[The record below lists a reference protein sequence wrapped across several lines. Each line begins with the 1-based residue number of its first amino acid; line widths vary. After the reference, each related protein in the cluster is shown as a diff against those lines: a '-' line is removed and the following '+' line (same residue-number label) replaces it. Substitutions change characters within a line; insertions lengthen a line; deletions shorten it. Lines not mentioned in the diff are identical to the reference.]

1 MMSVY
6 NNEEHMNAPNKT
18 LRFCRIERAVLKM
31 ARFVLEW
38 KADMFSFGQTGITGP
53 IPAIDSQSA
62 GINIRNIINIK
73 INIKMKQKFSLILAL
88 LSVCTCIQSFAQ
100 AESGRLSGIIID
112 SSGEEPLPCAT
123 VFIEELGKSEVAD
136 KNGEFSVSDIPF
148 GTYTLTVKYVGYHA
162 QTKRVTVD
170 KTTAAK
176 IIFQL
181 ESETSSLEEVMV
193 VGKSEARKIREQAMP
208 ISVISMNQ
216 IQGTVNNVQ
225 DVLARTAGIT
235 VRTMGGV
242 GSASRISVRGLE
254 GKRIGLFIDGYP
266 MNDNSDFIDLN
277 DIPVEMINRIEIYKG
292 VVPAKFGGS
301 AVGGAVNI
309 VIKEYPP
316 KYLDVNYSYG
326 SFNTHKT
333 SVVSKMNI
341 APKGIE
347 FGLGGIYNYADNNY
361 KMESPFQEGLTI
373 TRDHDKFEKAVAGGS
388 FKARKWWF
396 DKVEFEPVF
405 IYTYKDIQGIES
417 NIQYAH
423 SHSMAFVFANK
434 IEKEN
439 FLLEGMDLD
448 WQLAY
453 VYTSYNFADT
463 ASYRTHW
470 DGTHYPAVSR
480 FGGEIGKW
488 ASLLTND
495 KHQLSHKLNLSYLV
509 NNNHSV
515 NLNSLLI
522 YAHASPHDAV
532 KDKVI
537 GYRTEFPSNMLSWV
551 VGLNYDYRSSDDKFL
566 NSVNIKYYY
575 YSMKTQMASILTN
588 TAEAINT
595 CKNDFGISNALR
607 YRITP
612 KLMAKASLGYDVRL
626 PSEEE
631 LLGDGY
637 VIAPAGNL
645 TPERNTSVNVGMLF
659 DLTGKSPSNLQMEIN
674 GFYMHLQDMIR
685 FTGGFLQ
692 SQYQNFGEMRTL
704 GVEAEVKADI
714 TRWLYGYAN
723 TTYQDL
729 RDIRKYEQNT
739 TVANP
744 TKGSR
749 MPNIPY
755 LMANAGLEFH
765 KENLFGGR
773 GMNTRIF
780 TDASFVEEYLY
791 DFEQSQF
798 QQHRIPRTF
807 SCSMGF
813 EQSFG
818 NGRYF
823 IMGKVSN
830 LTDARM
836 ISEFNRPLPGRSFTV
851 RLRYVFK

>member
-1 MMSVY
+1 
-6 NNEEHMNAPNKT
+6 
-18 LRFCRIERAVLKM
+18 
-31 ARFVLEW
+31 
-38 KADMFSFGQTGITGP
+38 
-53 IPAIDSQSA
+53 
-62 GINIRNIINIK
+62 
-73 INIKMKQKFSLILAL
+73 MKQKVIYLFLSLMLTSI
-88 LSVCTCIQSFAQ
+88 SVSAQ
-100 AESGRLSGIIID
+100 TGGGRITGVVID
-112 SSGEEPLPCAT
+112 DSGEEPLPGT
-123 VFIEELGKSEVAD
+123 TIFIEELKKGIATDEHGD
-136 KNGEFSVSDIPF
+136 FSFSDIPT
-148 GTYTLTVKYVGYHA
+148 GTYTLTVSFMGYRT
-162 QTKRVTVD
+162 QTRKVT
-170 KTTAAK
+170 AGNERGSK
-176 IIFQL
+176 IIIRL
-181 ESETSSLEEVMV
+181 KADSKSLDEVV
-193 VGKSEARKIREQAMP
+193 VMGKSEARKIREQAMP
-208 ISVISMNQ
+208 ISVISMSQ

-225 DVLARTAGIT
+225 DILAKTAGIT

-242 GSASRISVRGLE
+242 GSTSRISVRGLE
-254 GKRIGLFIDGYP
+254 GKRIGLFIDGQP
-266 MNDNSDFIDLN
+266 MNDNSDFIDIN
-277 DIPVEMINRIEIYKG
+277 DIPVEMIDRIEIYKG
-292 VVPAKFGGS
+292 IVPAKFGGS

-326 SFNTHKT
+326 SFNTHKA

-347 FGLGGIYNYADNNY
+347 FGLGGFYNYSDNNY
-361 KMESPFQEGLTI
+361 KMKSPFQEGLTI
-373 TRDHDKFEKAVAGGS
+373 TRDHDKFKKAVVGGS

-396 DKVEFEPVF
+396 DLVEFEPVF
-405 IYTYKDIQGIES
+405 IRTYKDVQGIES

-423 SHSMAFVFANK
+423 SHSEAFIIANK
-434 IEKEN
+434 MEKEN
-439 FLLEGMDLD
+439 FLLEGLDLD
-448 WQLAY
+448 WQLGY
-453 VYTSYNFADT
+453 VYTNYHFADT
-463 ASYRTHW
+463 ASHRTHW
-470 DGTHYPAVSR
+470 DGTHYPAVSK

-488 ASLLTND
+488 ASLLVNN
-495 KHQLSHKLNLSYLV
+495 KHLLQHKLNLNYLV
-509 NNNHSV
+509 NDNHSV
-515 NLNSLLI
+515 NFNSLSK
-522 YAHASPHDAV
+522 YAHANPKDAM

-551 VGLNYDYRSSDDKFL
+551 AGVNYDYRSSDDKFL

-575 YSMKTQMASILTN
+575 YSMKTRMASILTN
-588 TAEAINT
+588 SAEDIDT
-595 CKNDFGISNALR
+595 HKNDFGISNALR

-612 KLMAKASLGYDVRL
+612 NLMAKASLGYDVRL

-645 TPERNTSVNVGMLF
+645 IPERNTSVNVGMLF
-659 DLTGKSPSNLQMEIN
+659 DLTGKSPSNLQIEVN
-674 GFYMHLQDMIR
+674 GFYMYLLNMIR

-692 SQYQNFGEMRTL
+692 SQYQNFGEMRTF
-704 GVEAEVKADI
+704 GVEAEVKADV
-714 TRWLYGYAN
+714 TRWLYGYVNA
-723 TTYQDL
+723 TYQDL
-729 RDIRKYEQNT
+729 RDTRKYEQNT

-765 KENLFGGR
+765 KENLFGGK

-780 TDASFVEEYLY
+780 SDASFVEGYLY

-798 QQHRIPRTF
+798 QQHRIPRTI

-823 IMGKVSN
+823 IMGKINN
-830 LTDARM
+830 LTDTQM

-851 RLRYVFK
+851 RFRYVFK

>member
-1 MMSVY
+1 
-6 NNEEHMNAPNKT
+6 
-18 LRFCRIERAVLKM
+18 
-31 ARFVLEW
+31 
-38 KADMFSFGQTGITGP
+38 
-53 IPAIDSQSA
+53 
-62 GINIRNIINIK
+62 
-73 INIKMKQKFSLILAL
+73 MKQKVIYLFLSLMLMSI
-88 LSVCTCIQSFAQ
+88 SVSAQ
-100 AESGRLSGIIID
+100 TGGGRITGVVID
-112 SSGEEPLPCAT
+112 DSGEEPLPGT
-123 VFIEELGKSEVAD
+123 TIFIEELKKGIATNEHGD
-136 KNGEFSVSDIPF
+136 FSFSDIPT
-148 GTYTLTVKYVGYHA
+148 GTYTLTVSFMGYRT
-162 QTKRVTVD
+162 QTRKVTVGNERGS
-170 KTTAAK
+170 KV
-176 IIFQL
+176 IIRL
-181 ESETSSLEEVMV
+181 KADSKSLDEVV
-193 VGKSEARKIREQAMP
+193 VMGKSEARKIREQAMP
-208 ISVISMNQ
+208 ISVISMSQ

-225 DVLARTAGIT
+225 DVLAKTAGIT

-242 GSASRISVRGLE
+242 GSTSRISVRGLE
-254 GKRIGLFIDGYP
+254 GKRIGLFIDGQP
-266 MNDNSDFIDLN
+266 MNDNSDFIDIN
-277 DIPVEMINRIEIYKG
+277 DIPVEMIDRIEIYKG
-292 VVPAKFGGS
+292 IVPAKFGGS

-326 SFNTHKT
+326 SFNTHKA

-347 FGLGGIYNYADNNY
+347 FGLGGFYNYSDNNY
-361 KMESPFQEGLTI
+361 KMKSPFQEGLTI
-373 TRDHDKFEKAVAGGS
+373 IRDHDKFKKAVVGGS

-396 DKVEFEPVF
+396 DLVEFEPIF
-405 IYTYKDIQGIES
+405 IRTYKDVQGIES

-423 SHSMAFVFANK
+423 SHSEAFIIANK
-434 IEKEN
+434 MEKEN
-439 FLLEGMDLD
+439 FLLEGLDLD
-448 WQLAY
+448 WQLGY
-453 VYTSYNFADT
+453 VYTNYHFTDT
-463 ASYRTHW
+463 ASHRTHW
-470 DGTHYPAVSR
+470 DGTHYPAVSK

-488 ASLLTND
+488 ASLLVNN
-495 KHQLSHKLNLSYLV
+495 KHLLQHKLNLNYLV
-509 NNNHSV
+509 NDNHSV
-515 NLNSLLI
+515 NFNSLSK
-522 YAHASPHDAV
+522 YAHANPEDAM

-551 VGLNYDYRSSDDKFL
+551 AGVNYDYRSSDDKFL

-575 YSMKTQMASILTN
+575 YSMKTRMASILTN
-588 TAEAINT
+588 SAEDIDT
-595 CKNDFGISNALR
+595 HKNDFGISNALR

-612 KLMAKASLGYDVRL
+612 NLMAKASLGYDVRL

-645 TPERNTSVNVGMLF
+645 IPERNTSVNVGMLF
-659 DLTGKSPSNLQMEIN
+659 DLTGKSPSNLQIEVN
-674 GFYMHLQDMIR
+674 GFYMYLLNMIR

-692 SQYQNFGEMRTL
+692 SQYQNFGEMRTF
-704 GVEAEVKADI
+704 GVEAEVKADV
-714 TRWLYGYAN
+714 TRWLYGYVNA
-723 TTYQDL
+723 TYQDL
-729 RDIRKYEQNT
+729 RDTRKYEQNT

-765 KENLFGGR
+765 KENLFGGK

-780 TDASFVEEYLY
+780 SDASSVEEYLY

-798 QQHRIPRTF
+798 QQHRIPRTI

-823 IMGKVSN
+823 IMGKINN
-830 LTDARM
+830 LTDTQM

-851 RLRYVFK
+851 RFRYVFK

>member
-1 MMSVY
+1 
-6 NNEEHMNAPNKT
+6 
-18 LRFCRIERAVLKM
+18 
-31 ARFVLEW
+31 
-38 KADMFSFGQTGITGP
+38 
-53 IPAIDSQSA
+53 
-62 GINIRNIINIK
+62 
-73 INIKMKQKFSLILAL
+73 MKQKVIYLFLSLMLMSI
-88 LSVCTCIQSFAQ
+88 SVSAQ
-100 AESGRLSGIIID
+100 TGGGRITGVVID
-112 SSGEEPLPCAT
+112 DSGEEPLPGT
-123 VFIEELGKSEVAD
+123 TIFIEELKKGIATDEHGD
-136 KNGEFSVSDIPF
+136 FSFSDIPT
-148 GTYTLTVKYVGYHA
+148 GTYTLTVSFMGYRT
-162 QTKRVTVD
+162 QTRKVTVGNERGS
-170 KTTAAK
+170 K
-176 IIFQL
+176 IIIRMKAD
-181 ESETSSLEEVMV
+181 SKSLDEVV
-193 VGKSEARKIREQAMP
+193 VMGKSEARKIREQAMP
-208 ISVISMNQ
+208 ISVISMSQ

-225 DVLARTAGIT
+225 DVLAKTAGIT

-242 GSASRISVRGLE
+242 GSTSRISVRGLE
-254 GKRIGLFIDGYP
+254 GKRIGLFIDGQP
-266 MNDNSDFIDLN
+266 MNDNSDFIDIN
-277 DIPVEMINRIEIYKG
+277 DIPVEMIDRIEIYKG
-292 VVPAKFGGS
+292 IVPAKFGGS

-326 SFNTHKT
+326 SFNTHKA

-347 FGLGGIYNYADNNY
+347 FGLGGFYNYSDNNY
-361 KMESPFQEGLTI
+361 KMKSPFQEGLTI
-373 TRDHDKFEKAVAGGS
+373 TRDHDKFKKAVVGGS

-396 DKVEFEPVF
+396 DLVEFEPIF
-405 IYTYKDIQGIES
+405 IRTYKDVQGIES

-423 SHSMAFVFANK
+423 SHSDAFIIANK
-434 IEKEN
+434 MEKEN
-439 FLLEGMDLD
+439 FLLEGLDLD
-448 WQLAY
+448 WQLGY
-453 VYTSYNFADT
+453 VYTNSHFTDT
-463 ASYRTHW
+463 ASHRTHW
-470 DGTHYPAVSR
+470 DGTHYPAVSK

-488 ASLLTND
+488 ASLLVNN
-495 KHQLSHKLNLSYLV
+495 KHLLQHKLNLNYLV
-509 NNNHSV
+509 NDNHSV
-515 NLNSLLI
+515 NFNSLSK
-522 YAHASPHDAV
+522 YAYADPKDAM

-551 VGLNYDYRSSDDKFL
+551 AGVNYDYRSSDDKFL

-575 YSMKTQMASILTN
+575 YSMKTRMASILTN
-588 TAEAINT
+588 SAEDIDT
-595 CKNDFGISNALR
+595 HKNDFGISNALR

-612 KLMAKASLGYDVRL
+612 NLMAKASLGYDVRL

-645 TPERNTSVNVGMLF
+645 IPERNTSVNVGMLF
-659 DLTGKSPSNLQMEIN
+659 DLTGKSPSNLQIEVN
-674 GFYMHLQDMIR
+674 GFYMYLLNMIR

-692 SQYQNFGEMRTL
+692 SQYQNFGEMRTF
-704 GVEAEVKADI
+704 GVEAEVKADV
-714 TRWLYGYAN
+714 TRWLYGYVNA
-723 TTYQDL
+723 TYQDL
-729 RDIRKYEQNT
+729 RDTRKYEQNT

-765 KENLFGGR
+765 KENLFGGK

-780 TDASFVEEYLY
+780 SDASFVEEYLY

-798 QQHRIPRTF
+798 QQHRIPRTI

-823 IMGKVSN
+823 IMGKINN
-830 LTDARM
+830 LTDTQM

-851 RLRYVFK
+851 RFRYVFK

>member
-1 MMSVY
+1 
-6 NNEEHMNAPNKT
+6 
-18 LRFCRIERAVLKM
+18 
-31 ARFVLEW
+31 
-38 KADMFSFGQTGITGP
+38 
-53 IPAIDSQSA
+53 
-62 GINIRNIINIK
+62 
-73 INIKMKQKFSLILAL
+73 MKQKVIYLFLSLMLMSI
-88 LSVCTCIQSFAQ
+88 SVSAQ
-100 AESGRLSGIIID
+100 TGGGRITGVVID
-112 SSGEEPLPCAT
+112 DSGEEPLPGT
-123 VFIEELGKSEVAD
+123 TIFIEELKKGIATDEQGD
-136 KNGEFSVSDIPF
+136 FSFSDIPT
-148 GTYTLTVKYVGYHA
+148 GTYTLTVSFMGYRT
-162 QTKRVTVD
+162 QTRKVTVGNERGS
-170 KTTAAK
+170 
-176 IIFQL
+176 IIIIRL
-181 ESETSSLEEVMV
+181 KADSKSLDEVV
-193 VGKSEARKIREQAMP
+193 VMGKSEARKIREQAMP
-208 ISVISMNQ
+208 ISVISMSQ

-225 DVLARTAGIT
+225 DVLAKTAGIT

-242 GSASRISVRGLE
+242 GSTSRISVRGLE
-254 GKRIGLFIDGYP
+254 GKRIGLFIDGQP
-266 MNDNSDFIDLN
+266 MNDNSDFIDIN
-277 DIPVEMINRIEIYKG
+277 DIPVEMIDRIEIYKG
-292 VVPAKFGGS
+292 IVPAKFGGS

-326 SFNTHKT
+326 SFNTHKA

-347 FGLGGIYNYADNNY
+347 FGLGGFYNYSDNNY
-361 KMESPFQEGLTI
+361 KMKSPFQEGLTI
-373 TRDHDKFEKAVAGGS
+373 IRDHDKFKKAVVGGS

-396 DKVEFEPVF
+396 DLVEFEPIF
-405 IYTYKDIQGIES
+405 IRTYKDVQGIES

-423 SHSMAFVFANK
+423 SHSEAFIIANK
-434 IEKEN
+434 MEKEN
-439 FLLEGMDLD
+439 FLLEGLDLD
-448 WQLAY
+448 WQLGY
-453 VYTSYNFADT
+453 VYTNSHFTDT
-463 ASYRTHW
+463 ASHRTHW
-470 DGTHYPAVSR
+470 DGTHYPAVSK

-488 ASLLTND
+488 ASLLVNN
-495 KHQLSHKLNLSYLV
+495 KHLLQHKLNLNYLV
-509 NNNHSV
+509 NDNHSV
-515 NLNSLLI
+515 NFNSLSK
-522 YAHASPHDAV
+522 YAHANPKDAM

-551 VGLNYDYRSSDDKFL
+551 AGVNYDYRSSDDKFL

-575 YSMKTQMASILTN
+575 YSMKTRMASILTN
-588 TAEAINT
+588 SAEDIDT
-595 CKNDFGISNALR
+595 HKNDFGISNALR

-612 KLMAKASLGYDVRL
+612 NLMAKASLGYDVRL

-645 TPERNTSVNVGMLF
+645 IPERNTSVNVGMLF
-659 DLTGKSPSNLQMEIN
+659 DLTGKSPSNLQIEVN
-674 GFYMHLQDMIR
+674 GFYMYLLNMIR

-692 SQYQNFGEMRTL
+692 SQYQNFGEMRTF
-704 GVEAEVKADI
+704 GVEAEVKADV
-714 TRWLYGYAN
+714 TRWLYGYVNA
-723 TTYQDL
+723 TYQDL
-729 RDIRKYEQNT
+729 RDTRKYEQNT

-765 KENLFGGR
+765 KENLFGGK

-780 TDASFVEEYLY
+780 SDASLVEEYLY

-798 QQHRIPRTF
+798 QQHRIPRTI

-823 IMGKVSN
+823 IMGKINN
-830 LTDARM
+830 LTDTQM

-851 RLRYVFK
+851 RFRYVFK